1 MSKPI
6 MSSLSFGIKK
16 IHDLL
21 DQWAIQAVSTLII
34 LSSAFLL
41 YQYREGGVKDVGLTD
56 TSIRDVGGYIT
67 TGIKILNRVNPYL
80 PDGTLWGGA
89 RWGTFGTVPLAIISE
104 LIPRPLQVV
113 FFQILGLLGFYL
125 FVKTIFRNSP
135 KLQTYSI
142 FLLVIW
148 SSSYREMLTTNQII
162 GIVLGLIALGIRS
175 IFLNEGGAS
184 TQLKHF
190 LGTLCF
196 VIALDLKPHISGLLI
211 VGLYI
216 YFRRGKDFLWLAG
229 IYLITHAVVDVYLK
243 RIVELDWV
251 KIVTGLSDRANR
263 NELGDSVTF
272 WPVLRRLVNLGN
284 SFGLVSRAILLL
296 LVIFTFLVAYR
307 KNWHAFF
314 FLSFFTPAF
323 SIYFHYYDAV
333 PLFCL
338 VFWALLSRQK
348 SIFSFLVLD
357 MLVIS
362 KEASSLKNILLVI
375 LISVLVVLFSSN
387 SNSMRFRNLIYA
399 IVGFIVWQLV
409 YIANSRSNSNQYE
422 LQSLVVT
429 EVLILSFLF
438 FIQPLNSAQKL
449 EIFTKKGNSS

>member
-1 MSKPI
+1 

-16 IHDLL
+16 IQDLL
-21 DQWAIQAVSTLII
+21 DRWAIQAVSTLII

-41 YQYREGGVKDVGLTD
+41 YQYREGGVKDFGLTD

-67 TGIKILNRVNPYL
+67 TGIRIMNKINPYL

-125 FVKTIFRNSP
+125 FVKTIFRSIP
-135 KLQTYSI
+135 KLQVYSI

-162 GIVLGLIALGIRS
+162 GIVLGLIALGIRL
-175 IFLNEGGAS
+175 IFLTEGGAI
-184 TQLKHF
+184 TQLKQV
-190 LGTLCF
+190 LGTVCF

-216 YFRRGKDFLWLAG
+216 YFRRGKDFLWLVG
-229 IYLITHAVVDVYLK
+229 IYLITHAAVDLFLK
-243 RIVELDWV
+243 RIVELDWL
-251 KIVTGLSDRANR
+251 KIVTVLSDRANR

-272 WPVLRRLVNLGN
+272 WPVLRRLVNLEN
-284 SFGLVSRAILLL
+284 SFGFVSKATLLL
-296 LVIFTFLVAYR
+296 LVVLTFFVAYR
-307 KNWHAFF
+307 KNWHVFF

-348 SIFSFLVLD
+348 SIFSFIVLD
-357 MLVIS
+357 MLIIS
-362 KEASSLKNILLVI
+362 KEASNLKNILLVI
-375 LISVLVVLFSSN
+375 LISAMVVLFSSN
-387 SNSMRFRNLIYA
+387 SNSKRSRSLIYA
-399 IVGFIVWQLV
+399 IVGFVVWQLIYSV
-409 YIANSRSNSNQYE
+409 NSWSNSNQYE

-438 FIQPLNSAQKL
+438 FIQPQKFPQRL
-449 EIFTKKGNSS
+449 EIFTKNGISR